1 MPMQPNMI
9 LPMPSGLSRE
19 SELRVGR
26 LSYQRVRGVFEGIN
40 KLKDI
45 KSLPLFKKKSLNMK
59 SSNLTKIAGAGILS
73 LSLTLLPSTLPASA
87 QTTPNNV
94 ETEQTSIPA
103 ETNPVRRQVWIDG
116 SNANLL
122 GAIGIICLALL
133 SREYSKPR

>member
-1 MPMQPNMI
+1 
-9 LPMPSGLSRE
+9 
-19 SELRVGR
+19 
-26 LSYQRVRGVFEGIN
+26 
-40 KLKDI
+40 
-45 KSLPLFKKKSLNMK
+45 MK